1 MRVFTTVVDFIFGQL
16 LRSRAFWKALLL
28 VLAVTLVVRFFDSIL
43 TVVMWTVVVGAIL
56 AAVFALVT
64 LCIPAPEPRMV
75 VLAPPP
81 QTPNTD
87 NRHKAAHI
95 PRHDVRRTTSDTTT
109 A

>member
-1 MRVFTTVVDFIFGQL
+1 MRALTTAVDFIFGRL
-16 LRSRAFWKALLL
+16 LRSSAFWKALGL
-28 VLAVTLVVRFFDSIL
+28 VLAVTLIVRFFDNIL

-64 LCIPAPEPRMV
+64 LCVPAPEPRMI
-75 VLAPPP
+75 VLTPPP
-81 QTPNTD
+81 ETPNTD

-95 PRHDVRRTTSDTTT
+95 HQHDVRRTTSDTTT

>member
-1 MRVFTTVVDFIFGQL
+1 MRVLTTVVDFIFGRL
-16 LRSRAFWKALLL
+16 LRSRVFWKALLL
-28 VLAVTLVVRFFDSIL
+28 VLAVAVIVRFFDSIL

-64 LCIPAPEPRMV
+64 LCVPAPEPRMI
-75 VLAPPP
+75 VLTQPP

-95 PRHDVRRTTSDTTT
+95 HQHDVRGTTSDTTT